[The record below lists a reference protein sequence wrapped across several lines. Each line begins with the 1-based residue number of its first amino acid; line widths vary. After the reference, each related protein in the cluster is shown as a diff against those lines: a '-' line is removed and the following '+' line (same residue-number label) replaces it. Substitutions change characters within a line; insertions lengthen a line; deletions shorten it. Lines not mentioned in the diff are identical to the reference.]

1 MDNIEEL
8 KQEYAELLR
17 RQTEIYSIIVNNTR
31 DFNRNQIDRIY
42 DELKSV
48 NSRIDYL
55 GPIVAT
61 SIIDDGEIEL
71 KTTGDTNS
79 PWNEYLIYL
88 KGTQTCVGN
97 ITYRGY
103 HISDYFG
110 DIGYNIGEE
119 FNGNGYAYKALCLV
133 SNILAEKNIPDFWIT
148 CSDSNV
154 ASLKTIRKYGEIH
167 EETKDNHLMF
177 FECGTRVLSK
187 KTTNKL

>member
-1 MDNIEEL
+1 MDDIEQL
-8 KQEYAELLR
+8 KQEYSNLLE
-17 RQTEIYSIIVNNTR
+17 RQTELYSIIVNNIR
-31 DFNRNQIDRIY
+31 DYDEEKMQSIY
-42 DELKSV
+42 SELKSI

-55 GPIVAT
+55 KPIVAT

-88 KGTQTCVGN
+88 KGTHTCVGN

-103 HISDYFG
+103 HVSDYFG

-133 SNILAEKNIPDFWIT
+133 SNILAEKDIPDFWIT

-167 EETKDNHLMF
+167 EEKEANHVTL

-187 KTTNKL
+187 DVTNKL